1 KIYRDI
7 DNRKPERAAFQKIP
21 DTGFNR
27 GNVLLGN
34 NAAGDRISELETRA
48 AGQRFDVEH
57 HVSKLSVTSGLFLVA
72 AALGCTFADPS
83 PLAPPN
89 RVAISR
95 KLILSLQSLTCDP
108 HVHLA
113 VTGDDRLAAIL
124 VLVHSEGRV
133 LLQQPLK
140 CSVEPHII
148 LTLSWAQDG
157 CIDMSGKLY
166 LD

>member
-1 KIYRDI
+1 
-7 DNRKPERAAFQKIP
+7 
-21 DTGFNR
+21 
-27 GNVLLGN
+27 
-34 NAAGDRISELETRA
+34 
-48 AGQRFDVEH
+48 EH

-72 AALGCTFADPS
+72 SALGRTFADRFPVGN
-83 PLAPPN
+83 PK
-89 RVAISR
+89 RVAIYR
-95 KLILSLQSLTCDP
+95 NLILSLQSLNCDP

-113 VTGDDRLAAIL
+113 VTGDDCLAAVL

-148 LTLSWAQDG
+148 LTLSWAQGG